1 MGQLRDLSIQRK
13 LMVIIM
19 LTTVLALLLAAVAFA
34 LYDRMAFREKM
45 VRDLDALSATLE
57 ANTTD
62 ALVFND
68 AQRARQILAGLK
80 VQPQIVSA
88 MIFGAGGEPFADYA
102 RGDMPDLPA
111 RAPELDGS
119 AFQGDFLVLQRG
131 MRFGDQQV
139 GSFYIKSDLEEL
151 DARRAD
157 YTKILAVVIVGVSLL
172 AFFFSSVLQ
181 RVVSKP
187 ILELAGVARTVSE
200 NKDFTVR
207 AAAAQAKDEVGRL
220 IDGFNEMLAQIEARD
235 EELRVAR
242 DKAELANRSKSVFLA
257 NMSHELRT
265 PLTAIIGYSEI
276 LEDDADE
283 MGLED
288 FLPDLRKIKAAGKHL
303 LGLINSI
310 LDLSKVE
317 SGKMELYIES
327 FDLKELVSEV
337 ASTVTPLMEK
347 NGNALTIEAPD
358 SLGNV
363 DGDLTKTR
371 QILFNLLSNA
381 SKFTE
386 RGRVRLEVARHRGNG
401 SGTSPRRGAS
411 ETIPRRGASETIRFV
426 ISDSGIGM
434 SHDQLT
440 RLFKP
445 FSQADASTARN
456 YGGTGLGLALCKRF
470 CQVMGGSIK
479 VDSELGRGTTFTVTL
494 PADMDPNRA
503 TPSAVHQLIDSGE
516 WNARELAKTKPGDA
530 RLVLVID
537 DDAAVHDLLRDL
549 LEKEG
554 FKVASAASGKEG
566 IKLAYQLR
574 PAIITL
580 DVYMPDSDGWT
591 VLTTLKADPQLAD
604 IPVIMISISDQRQR
618 GYAMGAEYL
627 TKPIDRGQLIALLD
641 KHRQR
646 GRAPEVLVIDD
657 DASLR
662 AMLRKLLEEQG
673 CTVSEADNGLAAL
686 RRLNESQPSLILLDL
701 IMPQLDGFGFMTQ
714 MRKNPAFRSIPVVVL
729 TAMDIGPQEIER
741 LNGGVERI
749 LQKGAYDLDELKA
762 EIRSLARGSL
772 HA

>member
-1 MGQLRDLSIQRK
+1 MSRLRDLSIQRK

-19 LTTVLALLLAAVAFA
+19 LTTVLALVLASVAFYQ
-34 LYDRMAFREKM
+34 YDRVTFRDKL
-45 VRDLDALSATLE
+45 VRDIDALSATLE
-57 ANTTD
+57 VPTTD
-62 ALVFND
+62 ALVYND
-68 AQRARQILAGLK
+68 KERARQILGGLA
-80 VQPQIVSA
+80 VQPRIVSA
-88 MIFGAGGEPFADYA
+88 AIFDADGEPFAGYS
-102 RGDMPDLPA
+102 RSGIPDTPP
-111 RAPELDGS
+111 RALALDGH
-119 AFQGDFLVLQRG
+119 AFGAHSLALQRA
-131 MRFGDQQV
+131 MRFGDRRV
-139 GSFYIKSDLEEL
+139 GSFYVKSDLSEL
-151 DARRAD
+151 HQRRGD
-157 YTKILAVVIVGVSLL
+157 YLKILAAVIGGVSLL
-172 AFFFSSVLQ
+172 AFFFSSILQ

-187 ILELAGVARTVSE
+187 ILALAGVARAVSE
-200 NKDFTVR
+200 KKDYTVR
-207 AAAAQAKDEVGRL
+207 AAVPRGKDEVGRL
-220 IDGFNEMLAQIEARD
+220 VDGFNDMLAQIEARD

-276 LEDDADE
+276 LEDDAEE

-317 SGKMELYIES
+317 SGKMELYVES
-327 FDLKELVSEV
+327 FDLKELISEV
-337 ASTVTPLMEK
+337 ASTVVPLMEK
-347 NGNALTIEAPD
+347 NGNALTIDAAD
-358 SLGNV
+358 GLGSV
-363 DGDLTKTR
+363 KGDLTKTR

-386 RGRVRLEVARHRGNG
+386 RGRVRLEATRHRGTG
-401 SGTSPRRGAS
+401 SDQL
-411 ETIPRRGASETIRFV
+411 RFV
-426 ISDSGIGM
+426 VSDSGIGM
-434 SHDQLT
+434 SPEQLS

-470 CQVMGGSIK
+470 CQVMGGRIE

-494 PADMDPNRA
+494 PADMDPNAR
-503 TPSAVHQLIDSGE
+503 TPSSVHQLIESGE
-516 WNARELAKTKPGDA
+516 WNARQLAKAKPGDA

-554 FKVASAASGKEG
+554 FKVASAANGKEG
-566 IKLAYQLR
+566 LKLAYQLR

-627 TKPIDRGQLIALLD
+627 TKPIDRKKLIALLD
-641 KHRQR
+641 RYRR
-646 GRAPEVLVIDD
+646 GGATPEVLVVDD
-657 DASLR
+657 DAGLR

-673 CTVSEADNGLAAL
+673 CKVAEAENGLAAL

-701 IMPQLDGFGFMTQ
+701 IMPQLDGFGFMAQ
-714 MRKNPAFRSIPVVVL
+714 MRKNPAFKSTPVVVL

-749 LQKGAYDLDELKA
+749 LQKSAYDLDELKA

-772 HA
+772 HV

>member
-1 MGQLRDLSIQRK
+1 
-13 LMVIIM
+13 MVIIM
-19 LTTVLALLLAAVAFA
+19 LTTVLALVLASLAFY
-34 LYDRMAFREKM
+34 LYDRMTFRDKLA
-45 VRDLDALSATLE
+45 RDLDALSATLE
-57 ANTTD
+57 ANTTE

-68 AQRARQILAGLK
+68 AERAGQILAGLE
-80 VQPQIVSA
+80 VQPRIVSA
-88 MIFGAGGEPFADYA
+88 AIFDAEGELFADYT
-102 RGDMPDLPA
+102 RGDMPDRPS
-111 RAPELDGS
+111 RAPDLDGY
-119 AFQGDFLVLQRG
+119 AFRGGFLVLQRG
-131 MRFGDQQV
+131 VRFGDQQV
-139 GSFYIKSDLEEL
+139 GSFYIKSDLSEL
-151 DARRAD
+151 DERRAD
-157 YTKILAVVIVGVSLL
+157 YLKILAVVIGGVSLL

-187 ILELAGVARTVSE
+187 ILALAGVARTVSE
-200 NKDFTVR
+200 KKDYTMRVAVPR
-207 AAAAQAKDEVGRL
+207 GKDEVGRL
-220 IDGFNEMLAQIEARD
+220 VDGFNEMLAQIEARD

-317 SGKMELYIES
+317 SGKMELFVES
-327 FDLKELVSEV
+327 FDLKELVSDV
-337 ASTVTPLMEK
+337 ASTVVPLMEK
-347 NGNALTIEAPD
+347 NGNALQIEAD
-358 SLGNV
+358 GDLGGVN
-363 DGDLTKTR
+363 GDLTKTR

-386 RGRVRLEVARHRGNG
+386 RGRVRLEVSRLPQGG
-401 SGTSPRRGAS
+401 QDKF
-411 ETIPRRGASETIRFV
+411 RFV
-426 ISDSGIGM
+426 VSDSGIGM
-434 SHDQLT
+434 SPEQLQ

-456 YGGTGLGLALCKRF
+456 YGGSGLGLALCKRF
-470 CQVMGGSIK
+470 CQVMGGRIE
-479 VDSELGRGTTFTVTL
+479 VDSELGQGTTFTVTL
-494 PADMDPNRA
+494 PADMDPNRT
-503 TPSAVHQLIDSGE
+503 TPSSVHQLIDSGE
-516 WNARELAKTKPGDA
+516 WNVRELARARPGDA

-537 DDAAVHDLLRDL
+537 DDAAVHDLLRGL

-627 TKPIDRGQLIALLD
+627 TKPIDREKLVALLD
-641 KHRQR
+641 KHRRR
-646 GRAPEVLVIDD
+646 GATPEVLVVDD
-657 DASLR
+657 DAGLR
-662 AMLRKLLEEQG
+662 AMLRNLLEEQG
-673 CTVSEADNGLAAL
+673 CTVSEAENGLAAL
-686 RRLNESQPSLILLDL
+686 RRLNECQPSLILLDL
-701 IMPQLDGFGFMTQ
+701 IMPQLDGFGFMAQ
-714 MRKNPAFRSIPVVVL
+714 MRRNAAFKSIPVVVL

>member
-1 MGQLRDLSIQRK
+1 MGRLRDLSIQRK

-19 LTTVLALLLAAVAFA
+19 LTTVLALLLASVAFF
-34 LYDRMAFREKM
+34 LYDRMTTREKI
-45 VRDLDALSATLE
+45 VRDLGALAATLE

-68 AQRARQILAGLK
+68 EERAKQILAGLK
-80 VQPQIVSA
+80 VQPRIVGA
-88 MIFGAGGEPFADYA
+88 AIFNADGESFAEYN

-111 RAPELDGS
+111 RVPDLEGS
-119 AFQGDFLVLQRG
+119 VFRGDFLELQHA
-131 MRFGDQQV
+131 MSFGDRQV
-139 GSFYIKSDLEEL
+139 GSFYIKSDLQEL
-151 DARRAD
+151 DQRRAN
-157 YTKILAVVIVGVSLL
+157 YTKILAAVTLGVSLL
-172 AFFFSSVLQ
+172 AFFFSSMLQ

-187 ILELAGVARTVSE
+187 ILELAGVAKTVSE
-200 NKDFTVR
+200 KKDYTVR
-207 AAAAQAKDEVGRL
+207 AAMPLARDEVGRL
-220 IDGFNEMLAQIEARD
+220 VDGFNEMLAQIETRD

-276 LEDDADE
+276 LEDDADD

-327 FDLKELVSEV
+327 FDLQELVSEV
-337 ASTVTPLMEK
+337 ANTVVPLMEK
-347 NGNALTIEAPD
+347 NGNALQVEASD
-358 SLGNV
+358 SLGSVN
-363 DGDLTKTR
+363 GDLTKTR

-386 RGRVRLEVARHRGNG
+386 RGRVRLEVNRHRGNG
-401 SGTSPRRGAS
+401 SDQF
-411 ETIPRRGASETIRFV
+411 RFV
-426 ISDSGIGM
+426 VSDSGIGM
-434 SHDQLT
+434 SPEQLS

-470 CQVMGGSIK
+470 CQVMGGKIT
-479 VDSELGRGTTFTVTL
+479 VDSELGKGTTFTVTL
-494 PADMDPNRA
+494 PVDMDPNRA
-503 TPSAVHQLIDSGE
+503 TPSSIHQLIESGE
-516 WNARELAKTKPGDA
+516 WNPQELSRAAPGDA

-537 DDAAVHDLLRDL
+537 DDVAVHDLLRDL

-591 VLTTLKADPQLAD
+591 VLTTLKADPQLAS

-627 TKPIDRGQLIALLD
+627 TKPIDREQLIAVLA
-641 KHRQR
+641 KYRRR
-646 GRAPEVLVIDD
+646 GSTPEVLVVDD
-657 DASLR
+657 DDSLR
-662 AMLRKLLEEQG
+662 GMLRKLLEEQG
-673 CTVSEADNGLAAL
+673 CKVSEAENGLAAL
-686 RRLNESQPSLILLDL
+686 RRMNESQPSLILLDL
-701 IMPQLDGFGFMTQ
+701 IMPRLDGFGFITQ
-714 MRKNPAFRSIPVVVL
+714 MRKNAAFKSIPVVVL

-749 LQKGAYDLDELKA
+749 LKKGAYSLDELKS
-762 EIRSLARGSL
+762 EIRSLARESL

>member
-1 MGQLRDLSIQRK
+1 MGRLRDLSIQRK
-13 LMVIIM
+13 LTVLIM
-19 LTTVLALLLAAVAFA
+19 LTTVLALLLASAAFYT
-34 LYDRMAFREKM
+34 YDRMTFPDKM
-45 VRDLDALSATLE
+45 VRDLDALAATLE
-57 ANTTD
+57 ANTSD
-62 ALVFND
+62 ALVYHD
-68 AQRARQILAGLK
+68 PETADRILAGLE
-80 VQPQIVSA
+80 VQEHIVLA
-88 MIFGAGGEPFADYA
+88 VIFDDDGKLFADFMRQKDSRALPVPTVPEVEGHEFRDELLVVSRAMFYGEQ
-102 RGDMPDLPA
+102 RVGTFQIQSDLK
-111 RAPELDGS
+111 ELD
-119 AFQGDFLVLQRG
+119 
-131 MRFGDQQV
+131 
-139 GSFYIKSDLEEL
+139 K
-151 DARRAD
+151 RRAD
-157 YTKILAVVIVGVSLL
+157 YTRILVAVTLGVSML
-172 AFFFSSVLQ
+172 AFLFSSALQ
-181 RVVSKP
+181 RVISRP
-187 ILELAGVARTVSE
+187 ILALVEVARKVSE
-200 NKDFTVR
+200 KKDFTVR
-207 AAAAQAKDEVGRL
+207 ATPQSHDEIGRL
-220 IDGFNEMLAQIEARD
+220 INGFNEMLGQIQIRD

-242 DKAELANRSKSVFLA
+242 DKAEEANRSKSVFLA

-276 LEDDADE
+276 LEDDAGD

-327 FDLKELVSEV
+327 FDLHNLVSEV

-347 NGNALTIEAPD
+347 NGNTLTVHAAED
-358 SLGNV
+358 LGEV
-363 DGDLTKTR
+363 HADLTKTR

-386 RGRVRLEVARHRGNG
+386 QGRVSLEVQRSVGG
-401 SGTSPRRGAS
+401 GGQF
-411 ETIPRRGASETIRFV
+411 IFV
-426 ISDSGIGM
+426 VSDSGIGM
-434 SHDQLT
+434 SPEQLQ

-470 CQVMGGSIK
+470 CQFMGGRIE
-479 VDSELGRGTTFTVTL
+479 VDSELGKGTTFTVRL
-494 PADMDPNRA
+494 PIDMDPDL
-503 TPSAVHQLIDSGE
+503 TSSSAALRLMESGE
-516 WNARELAKTKPGDA
+516 WNTREMGAVAAGDS

-537 DDAAVHDLLRDL
+537 DDPAVHDLLRDL
-549 LEKEG
+549 MEKEG
-554 FKVASAASGKEG
+554 FEVASAASGEEG
-566 IKLAYQLR
+566 LKMAYQLR

-580 DVYMPDSDGWT
+580 DVYMPDMDGWT
-591 VLTTLKADPQLAD
+591 VLTTLKQDPQLGG

-646 GRAPEVLVIDD
+646 GRTPEVLVVDD

-673 CTVSEADNGLAAL
+673 CKVSEAENGLAAL

-701 IMPQLDGFGFMTQ
+701 IMPQLDGFGFMAQ
-714 MRKNPAFRSIPVVVL
+714 MRKNAAWKSIPVVVL

-749 LQKGAYDLDELKA
+749 LQKGAYNLDELKS

>member
-1 MGQLRDLSIQRK
+1 MGRLRDLSIQRK
-13 LMVIIM
+13 LMAIIM
-19 LTTVLALLLAAVAFA
+19 MTTVLALLLASVAFY
-34 LYDRMAFREKM
+34 LYDRMTTREKI
-45 VRDLDALSATLE
+45 VRDLGALAATLE
-57 ANTTD
+57 ANTTES
-62 ALVFND
+62 LVFND
-68 AQRARQILAGLK
+68 AKQAEQILAGLK
-80 VQPQIVSA
+80 VQSQIVVA
-88 MIFGAGGEPFADYA
+88 MIFNAEGIPFATYNRDQI
-102 RGDMPDLPA
+102 PNLPT
-111 RAPELDGS
+111 RVPELSGS
-119 AFQGDFLVLQRG
+119 AFRGEFLELQRV
-131 MRFGDQQV
+131 MRFGDRQV
-139 GSFYIKSDLEEL
+139 GSFYIKSDLKEL
-151 DARRAD
+151 DARRAN
-157 YTKILAVVIVGVSLL
+157 YLKILAGVTLGVSLL

-187 ILELAGVARTVSE
+187 ILELSDVAKTVSE
-200 NKDFTVR
+200 KKDFTVR
-207 AAAAQAKDEVGRL
+207 AAVSQSKDEVGRL
-220 IDGFNEMLAQIEARD
+220 IDGFNEMLAQIEVRD

-288 FLPDLRKIKAAGKHL
+288 FLPDLHKIKTAGKHL

-317 SGKMELYIES
+317 SGKMELYIED
-327 FDLKELVSEV
+327 FDLQDLVAEV
-337 ASTVTPLMEK
+337 ANTVTPLIEK
-347 NGNALTIEAPD
+347 NGNTLQIEAED
-358 SLGNV
+358 DVGNV
-363 DGDLTKTR
+363 SGDLTKTR

-386 RGRVRLEVARHRGNG
+386 RGRVRLEVGRQRVNG
-401 SGTSPRRGAS
+401 ADQ
-411 ETIPRRGASETIRFV
+411 IRLV
-426 ISDSGIGM
+426 VSDSGIGM
-434 SHDQLT
+434 SPEQLL

-470 CQVMGGSIK
+470 CQVMGGRIE
-479 VDSELGRGTTFTVTL
+479 VDSELGKGTTFTVVL
-494 PADMDPNRA
+494 PADMDPNKT
-503 TPSAVHQLIDSGE
+503 TPSAVHNLLETGE
-516 WNARELAKTKPGDA
+516 WNAYERARAKPGDA

-554 FKVASAASGKEG
+554 FKVASATNGKEG

-591 VLTTLKADPQLAD
+591 VLTTLKADPQLAE

-641 KHRQR
+641 KHRHR
-646 GRAPEVLVIDD
+646 GQAPEVLVVDD
-657 DASLR
+657 DTSLR

-673 CTVSEADNGLAAL
+673 CTVSEAENGLTAL
-686 RRLNESQPSLILLDL
+686 RRLNASQPSLILLDL
-701 IMPQLDGFGFMTQ
+701 IMPQLDGFGFMAQ
-714 MRKNPAFRSIPVVVL
+714 MRKDPALKSIPVVVL
-729 TAMDIGPQEIER
+729 TAMDIGPQEIAR

-749 LQKGAYDLDELKA
+749 LQKSAYNLDELKA
-762 EIRSLARGSL
+762 EIRSLARESL
-772 HA
+772 HT

>member
-1 MGQLRDLSIQRK
+1 MSRLRDLSIQHK

-19 LTTVLALLLAAVAFA
+19 MTTVLALLLASAAFY
-34 LYDRMAFREKM
+34 LYDRMTFQDKLERE
-45 VRDLDALSATLE
+45 LDALSATLK
-57 ANTTD
+57 ANTTE
-62 ALVFND
+62 ALVYND
-68 AQRARQILAGLK
+68 AERAEQILAGLE
-80 VQPQIVSA
+80 VQERIVSA
-88 MIFGAGGEPFADYA
+88 VIFGSDGQPFAEYS

-111 RAPELDGS
+111 AALDLDGP
-119 AFQGDFLVLQRG
+119 AFRGDFLVLQRA
-131 MRFGDQQV
+131 MRFGDRDV
-139 GSFYIKSDLEEL
+139 GTFYIKSDLREL
-151 DARRAD
+151 DERRAN
-157 YTKILAVVIVGVSLL
+157 YLKILAAVIVGVSLL

-187 ILELAGVARTVSE
+187 ILTLADIARAVSE
-200 NKDFTVR
+200 KKDYTVR
-207 AAAAQAKDEVGRL
+207 AAAVPARDEVGRL
-220 IDGFNEMLAQIEARD
+220 VDGFNEMLAQIEERD

-242 DKAELANRSKSVFLA
+242 DKAEMANRSKSVFLA

-327 FDLKELVSEV
+327 FDLQELVSEV
-337 ASTVTPLMEK
+337 ASTVTPLMDK
-347 NGNALTIEAPD
+347 NGNTLTIEAPD
-358 SLGNV
+358 SLGSVN
-363 DGDLTKTR
+363 GDLTKTR

-401 SGTSPRRGAS
+401 SDQF
-411 ETIPRRGASETIRFV
+411 RFV
-426 ISDSGIGM
+426 VSDSGIGM
-434 SHDQLT
+434 SPEQLT

-470 CQVMGGSIK
+470 CQVMGGRIQ
-479 VDSELGRGTTFTVTL
+479 VDSELGQGTTFTVTL
-494 PADMDPNRA
+494 PVDMDPNRA
-503 TPSAVHQLIDSGE
+503 TPSSVHQLIETGE

-554 FKVASAASGKEG
+554 FRVASAASGKEG

-618 GYAMGAEYL
+618 GYAMGADYL
-627 TKPIDRGQLIALLD
+627 TKPIDRGKLIALLG
-641 KHRQR
+641 KYRRR
-646 GRAPEVLVIDD
+646 GATPEVLVVDD
-657 DASLR
+657 DDDLR

-673 CTVSEADNGLAAL
+673 CKVAEAENGLAAL

-701 IMPQLDGFGFMTQ
+701 IMPQLDGFGFIAQ
-714 MRKNPAFRSIPVVVL
+714 MRKNAALKSIPVVVL

-762 EIRSLARGSL
+762 EIRSLARESL

>member
-1 MGQLRDLSIQRK
+1 
-13 LMVIIM
+13 MVIIM
-19 LTTVLALLLAAVAFA
+19 LTTVLALLLASAAFYQ
-34 LYDRMAFREKM
+34 YDRMTFRDKL
-45 VRDLDALSATLE
+45 VRDIDALSATLE
-57 ANTTD
+57 ANTTE
-62 ALVFND
+62 ALVFHD
-68 AQRARQILAGLK
+68 AERAHQILAGLA
-80 VQPQIVSA
+80 VQPRIVSA
-88 MIFGAGGEPFADYA
+88 LIFNADGEPFADYS
-102 RGDMPDLPA
+102 RGGIPDLTP
-111 RAPELDGS
+111 RPLDVDGHAFGS
-119 AFQGDFLVLQRG
+119 QSLTLQRA
-131 MRFGDQQV
+131 MKYGDRQV
-139 GSFYIKSDLEEL
+139 GWFYIKSDLTEL
-151 DARRAD
+151 RERRAD
-157 YTKILAVVIVGVSLL
+157 YLKILAAVIGGVSLL

-187 ILELAGVARTVSE
+187 ILALAGVARNVTE
-200 NKDFTVR
+200 KQDFTMR
-207 AAAAQAKDEVGRL
+207 APATKANDEVGRL
-220 IDGFNEMLAQIEARD
+220 VDGFNDMLAQIEARD

-242 DKAELANRSKSVFLA
+242 DRAELANRSKSVFLA

-288 FLPDLRKIKAAGKHL
+288 FLPDLRKIKGAGKHL

-327 FDLKELVSEV
+327 FDLKELISEV
-337 ASTVTPLMEK
+337 ASTVAPLMEK
-347 NGNALTIEAPD
+347 NGNALTVDATD
-358 SLGNV
+358 SLGSV
-363 DGDLTKTR
+363 KGDLTKTR

-386 RGRVRLEVARHRGNG
+386 RGRVRLEATRDRGNG
-401 SGTSPRRGAS
+401 RDQL
-411 ETIPRRGASETIRFV
+411 RFV
-426 ISDSGIGM
+426 VSDSGIGM
-434 SHDQLT
+434 SPEQLS

-470 CQVMGGSIK
+470 CQVMGGHIK

-494 PADMDPNRA
+494 PADMDPNRT
-503 TPSAVHQLIDSGE
+503 TPSSIHQLIESGE
-516 WNARELAKTKPGDA
+516 WNARQLAKTKPGDA

-554 FKVASAASGKEG
+554 FKVASAANGKEG
-566 IKLAYQLR
+566 LKLAYQLR

-618 GYAMGAEYL
+618 GYAMGADYL
-627 TKPIDRGQLIALLD
+627 TKPIDRKKLVALLA
-641 KHRQR
+641 KHRR
-646 GRAPEVLVIDD
+646 GGAAPEVLVIDD
-657 DASLR
+657 DAGLR

-673 CTVSEADNGLAAL
+673 CEVAEAENGLAAL
-686 RRLNESQPSLILLDL
+686 RRLAESQPSLILLDL
-701 IMPQLDGFGFMTQ
+701 IMPQLDGFGFIAQ
-714 MRKNPAFRSIPVVVL
+714 MRKNPALKSIPVVVL

-749 LQKGAYDLDELKA
+749 LQKSAYDLEELKA
-762 EIRSLARGSL
+762 EIRSLARDSL
-772 HA
+772 HT